1 MAAEPAPAP
10 KTAKPLAAASSR
22 MLVGIGFLCLAMVVF
37 SMLDAS
43 AKWLGAVL
51 PVEQIIFTRYL
62 GGAIVA
68 LLLFNKWTD
77 GTRLVTK
84 RPWLQVVRAI
94 CLAGSTACNFT
105 GVRHLTLAES
115 VTVGFAA
122 PLLIAA
128 LAGPLLGERI
138 DARRWGAIVLGFIG
152 VVIVAAPDPSRFNL
166 YILWPVGGM
175 VFYAFYAL
183 TTRVLARSDIASPG
197 AMVVFSNIVAVVL
210 FAPFFTHGWVVP
222 TDTLTFVVLACLGVL
237 GTVGHLFATR
247 AYAIAPAPIIA
258 PFSYSQLLWMA
269 LIGYVVFRDVP
280 TANTLVGA
288 GLVVISGIYLLWRET
303 SAGSRV

>member
-1 MAAEPAPAP
+1 MAVDPLTAPP
-10 KTAKPLAAASSR
+10 SAAASPR
-22 MLVGIGFLCLAMVVF
+22 MLLGIGYLCLAMVLF

-43 AKWLGAVL
+43 AKWLGQRL
-51 PVEQIIFTRYL
+51 PVEQIVFTRYL
-62 GGAIVA
+62 GGSIVA
-68 LLLFNKWTD
+68 LALFNPWTD
-77 GTRLVTK
+77 GTRFVTR
-84 RPWLQVVRAI
+84 RPWLQAMRAL

-128 LAGPLLGERI
+128 LSGPLLGERI
-138 DARRWGAIVLGFIG
+138 DARRWAAIVVGFAG
-152 VVIVAAPDPSRFNL
+152 VVIVAAPDPTRFNL
-166 YILWPVGGM
+166 HILWPVGGM

-183 TTRVLARSDIASPG
+183 TTRVLTRSDVASPG
-197 AMVVFSNIVAVVL
+197 AMVVFSNVLAVLL
-210 FAPFFTHGWVVP
+210 FAPFFTHGWVMPPDAGSVG
-222 TDTLTFVVLACLGVL
+222 VLAVLGVL

-247 AYAIAPAPIIA
+247 AYAAAPAPIIA

-269 LIGYVVFRDVP
+269 LIGYVIFRDVP

-288 GLVVISGIYLLWRET
+288 GLVVVSGIYLLWRET
-303 SAGSRV
+303 SAAGRG